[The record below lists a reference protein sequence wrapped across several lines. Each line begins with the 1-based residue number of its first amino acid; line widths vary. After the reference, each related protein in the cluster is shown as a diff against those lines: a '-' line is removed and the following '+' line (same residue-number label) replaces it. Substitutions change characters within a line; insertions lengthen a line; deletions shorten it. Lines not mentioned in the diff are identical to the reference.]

1 MLVRWLQVLPDQLRW
16 NDTDPPATDINVAR
30 LRAKYYGAR
39 YIIHRPFLNYALH
52 SQNLRESLVR
62 HLESLPNPA
71 YGSPPGRL
79 DGAMPPPIPRGRSS
93 GEGDQVKEILRSA
106 KQCIDAAMQSTEAFD
121 GVRQKGRLV
130 VTNIFG
136 TAHA

>member
-1 MLVRWLQVLPDQLRW
+1 MLKDWLQVLPPQLRW

-30 LRAKYYGAR
+30 LRAKYYGAS

-52 SQNLRESLVR
+52 SQSLRESIDR
-62 HLESLPNPA
+62 HLESLPN
-71 YGSPPGRL
+71 YGSPSGRH
-79 DGAMPPPIPRGRSS
+79 DGVMAPPTSRAPNAGES
-93 GEGDQVKEILRSA
+93 GQVAEIVRSA

-121 GVRQKGRLV
+121 GVRQRERLV

>member
-1 MLVRWLQVLPDQLRW
+1 MLEDWLKVLPPQLRW

-39 YIIHRPFLNYALH
+39 YIISRPFLNLALH
-52 SQNLRESLVR
+52 SQDLREALVR
-62 HLESLPNPA
+62 QVESLPYPKFH
-71 YGSPPGRL
+71 SPHGRHQ
-79 DGAMPPPIPRGRSS
+79 GTMAPPIRVGFRES
-93 GEGDQVKEILRSA
+93 DQVKEILRSA
-106 KQCIDAAMQSTEAFD
+106 EQCVDAAMRSTEAFD
-121 GVRQKGRLV
+121 GVRQRERLV

>member
-1 MLVRWLQVLPDQLRW
+1 MLKDWLQVLPPQLRW

-52 SQNLRESLVR
+52 SQSLRESIDKR
-62 HLESLPNPA
+62 LESLPSF
-71 YGSPPGRL
+71 GSPSGRHE
-79 DGAMPPPIPRGRSS
+79 GAMAPPTPRALSS
-93 GEGDQVKEILRSA
+93 GATDQVEKILLSA
-106 KQCIDAAMQSTEAFD
+106 KLCIDAAMQSTEAFD
-121 GVRQKGRLV
+121 GVRQRERLV